1 MPSVGKPFSPSNSKM
16 AHLLGR
22 LELAVK
28 GSGFA
33 IWEYELNTGKLL
45 WDAKMYSLYGH
56 TSKSFDSSP
65 ETWRACIVPEDIE
78 VVDQK
83 FSELLDGKAVEIFEF
98 RIRKHDTG
106 EIRYIEANG
115 AMELDENKNPYRLVG
130 MNRDITDRKNIELAF
145 ENERV
150 ARISTAKMAALGE
163 MASGIAHEINNP
175 LTIVSISSA
184 KVQKILSEKSEMSEE
199 LRTNFE
205 RIDSTVKRIAKVV
218 RGLQSFSRNSHGDRP
233 EPISLQSIISDTLEI
248 SHERL
253 RNKSIELMLV
263 LPPEPLM
270 ILARPSQISQVILN
284 LLNNSYDAIEDLPE
298 RWIEIKLIGHQEH
311 HVVEIIDSGVGIPK
325 EIQDKM
331 MQPFFTSKEVGKG
344 TGLGLSISKGII
356 ENHKGSLKYD
366 HESKNTRFILEFPAF
381 KEN

>member
-1 MPSVGKPFSPSNSKM
+1 MPSLEKPFNPSSSKM

-33 IWEYELNTGKLL
+33 IWEFELNTGKLL

-56 TSKSFDSSP
+56 TSKTFDSTP
-65 ETWRACIVPEDIE
+65 ETWRACILPEDLA

-83 FSELLDGKAVEIFEF
+83 FADLLEGKVVEIFEF
-98 RIRKHDTG
+98 RIRKFDTG
-106 EIRYIEANG
+106 ETRYIEANG
-115 AMELDENKNPYRLVG
+115 AIELDENKTPYRLVG

-163 MASGIAHEINNP
+163 MASGVAHEINNP
-175 LTIVSISSA
+175 LTIVSISST
-184 KVQKILSEKSEMSEE
+184 KIQKILSEKLELSEE
-199 LRTNFE
+199 LRMNFE

-233 EPISLQSIISDTLEI
+233 EPIALQTIIGDTLEI
-248 SHERL
+248 SNERF
-253 RNKSIELMLV
+253 RNCSIELILL
-263 LPPEPLM
+263 LPSEPSM

-284 LLNNSYDAIEDLPE
+284 LLNNSYDAIESLPK
-298 RWIEIKLIGHQEH
+298 RWIEIKLSTVQGH
-311 HVVEIIDSGVGIPK
+311 HVLEIVDSGPGIPQ
-325 EIQDKM
+325 EIQEKM

-356 ENHKGSLKYD
+356 ENHNGSLKYD
-366 HESKNTRFILEFPAF
+366 PEAKNTRFILEFPAY

>member
-1 MPSVGKPFSPSNSKM
+1 MPSLGKPLGPSSSKM

-33 IWEYELNTGKLL
+33 IWEFELNSGKLL

-56 TSKSFDSSP
+56 TAHTFDSNP
-65 ETWRACIVPEDIE
+65 DTWRSCIYPEDIAI
-78 VVDQK
+78 VDQK
-83 FSELLDGKAVEIFEF
+83 FSELLQGKAVEIFEF

-106 EIRYIEANG
+106 ETRYIEANG

-130 MNRDITDRKNIELAF
+130 MNRDITDKKNIELAL
-145 ENERV
+145 EDERV

-184 KVQKILSEKSEMSEE
+184 KVQKILIDENIMSEE
-199 LRTNFE
+199 LSANLE

-233 EPISLQSIISDTLEI
+233 ELVSLQSIIGETLEI
-248 SHERL
+248 SKERF
-253 RNKSIELMLV
+253 RNRSIELIML
-263 LPPEPLM
+263 LPTESLM
-270 ILARPSQISQVILN
+270 ILARPSQIAQVILN
-284 LLNNSYDAIEDLPE
+284 LLNNSYDAIESLPD
-298 RWIEIKLIGHQEH
+298 RWIEIKLSSNQEFH
-311 HVVEIIDSGVGIPK
+311 LLEIIDSGPGIPK
-325 EIQDKM
+325 EIQEKM

-344 TGLGLSISKGII
+344 TGLGLSISKGIV
-356 ENHKGSLKYD
+356 ENHNGSLIYD
-366 HESKNTRFILEFPAF
+366 VESKNTRFILKFPICRSI
-381 KEN
+381 